1 MNKKETAL
9 LSVPRGE
16 SAETTRFL
24 QRVKQ
29 VIDYIAANAGTGD
42 GSGSTTLSKGAFV
55 KLYKEVAQGGLIP
68 PSYEDTEFI
77 EGLLDALNGKITNS
91 QLHKDLGATIAKIDK
106 NETAISI
113 ETQERIAD
121 ILAATEA
128 INGNRAAIIQES
140 TTRTTEFEAVNTQLG
155 VLVTKTDGNT
165 ASIVAEALAR
175 TTADSAQVSRLDAL
189 DVVTADGSARIG
201 TLETAVVENKTAIT
215 TAKTELRA
223 EFDSTINGVGPDSI
237 TNRIEKNR
245 AAIQLESEVRAG
257 EISAYAAQQAI
268 IQTTVNGHTASI
280 QEIWQSVDGSSVNWQ
295 IRADVNGVIGG
306 IGFTNDG
313 ATVDFVVRASTF
325 AIAGSSGSASTPF
338 TVVPNDIVIDG
349 VNIPAGTYLERAFI
363 RRASIDTLD
372 IKGNAVTVPVSAF
385 TESAIAVGN
394 TYTTIQ
400 SLFVPADMGHTTLNF
415 NAIFNFPTYDR
426 IQSILC
432 RVLKSGVVVADNI
445 EVFFSEARS
454 ASRTSTSHDG
464 GSHTHSASFFGS
476 GGASGTVNVGYA
488 SASSHSHTVDVAND
502 NRNAGSFSLARHDST
517 SVAGVYEL
525 QMRVSNGNTANIT
538 QRYIHAM
545 TMRR

>member
-16 SAETTRFL
+16 SPETTRFL

-42 GSGSTTLSKGAFV
+42 GNGSTTLSKGAFV
-55 KLYKEVAQGGLIP
+55 KLYKEVSQGGFIP
-68 PSYEDTEFI
+68 PPYEELEFI

-189 DVVTADGSARIG
+189 DVITADGSARIG

-215 TAKTELRA
+215 TATTELRA

-257 EISAYAAQQAI
+257 EISAYAAQQAT

-280 QEIWQSVDGSSVNWQ
+280 EEIRQSVDGGLATWQ
-295 IRADVNGVIGG
+295 IRADVNGLIGG
-306 IGFTNDG
+306 IGFSNNG
-313 ATVDFVVRASTF
+313 ATIDFIIRASTF
-325 AIAGSSGSASTPF
+325 AIAGPSGSTSTPF
-338 TVVPNDIVIDG
+338 TVVPNDMTVNGVLVKAGSYLTTAYIQDG
-349 VNIPAGTYLERAFI
+349 
-363 RRASIDTLD
+363 SITNAKIGNAAVDTLQIMGD
-372 IKGNAVTVPVSAF
+372 AVIVSRAQYTAAPTSITLAAIGVDTF
-385 TESAIAVGN
+385 INEITIDAMGGGIAVQFGFEDL
-394 TYTTIQ
+394 TASTGTSADPDG
-400 SLFVPADMGHTTLNF
+400 SLGIKVYRGDTLLR
-415 NAIFNFPTYDR
+415 TM
-426 IQSILC
+426 
-432 RVLKSGVVVADNI
+432 
-445 EVFFSEARS
+445 VF
-454 ASRTSTSHDG
+454 TSTSYISDWLYVEPPNNNKPYYTPIYKYEFHYRYNAIPTFLDTPPAGAHVYRVAISKIDG
-464 GSHTHSASFFGS
+464 NLNNISITARSLFLL
-476 GGASGTVNVGYA
+476 GAK
-488 SASSHSHTVDVAND
+488 
-502 NRNAGSFSLARHDST
+502 R
-517 SVAGVYEL
+517 
-525 QMRVSNGNTANIT
+525 
-538 QRYIHAM
+538 
-545 TMRR
+545 

>member
-16 SAETTRFL
+16 SPETTRFL

-42 GSGSTTLSKGAFV
+42 GNGSTTLSKGAFV
-55 KLYKEVAQGGLIP
+55 KLYKEVAQGGFIP
-68 PSYEDTEFI
+68 PPYEELEFI

-140 TTRTTEFEAVNTQLG
+140 TTRSTEFEAVNTQLG
-155 VLVTKTDGNT
+155 VLVTKTDDNT
-165 ASIVAEALAR
+165 ASIVAERLAR

-189 DVVTADGSARIG
+189 DVITADGSARIG

-245 AAIQLESEVRAG
+245 AAIQLESETRAG
-257 EISAYAAQQAI
+257 EISAYAAQQAT

-280 QEIWQSVDGSSVNWQ
+280 QEIRQSVDGSLASWQ
-295 IRADVNGVIGG
+295 IRADVNGLIGG
-306 IGFTNDG
+306 IGFSNNG
-313 ATVDFVVRASTF
+313 ATVDFIIRASTF
-325 AIAGSSGSASTPF
+325 AIAGPSGSTSTPF
-338 TVVPNDIVIDG
+338 TVVPNDMTVNGVLVKAGSYLTTAYIQDG
-349 VNIPAGTYLERAFI
+349 SITNAKIGN
-363 RRASIDTLD
+363 ASVDTLQ
-372 IKGNAVTVPVSAF
+372 IKGDAVTVPRVDYYGMRQEFNLVETEQLMHSITMDAAGGSVSV
-385 TESAIAVGN
+385 TLGIESLYVRSRGN
-394 TYTTIQ
+394 DLLIEQYARVLIRVRRNDVLLRTLTLKRTDFATKQTIDQ
-400 SLFVPADMGHTTLNF
+400 GQVVDTIDYYIVRYDDFVS
-415 NAIFNFPTYDR
+415 FPTLIDR
-426 IQSILC
+426 PPPGDNVYTVTVEGLSLDSGHSKGSVTERPISIESRSLC
-432 RVLKSGVVVADNI
+432 LI
-445 EVFFSEARS
+445 
-454 ASRTSTSHDG
+454 
-464 GSHTHSASFFGS
+464 
-476 GGASGTVNVGYA
+476 GAK
-488 SASSHSHTVDVAND
+488 
-502 NRNAGSFSLARHDST
+502 R
-517 SVAGVYEL
+517 
-525 QMRVSNGNTANIT
+525 
-538 QRYIHAM
+538 
-545 TMRR
+545 